1 MDWKKLLQKNTEK
14 MPDKTVFFLLVL
26 FGILMLV
33 IALPAG
39 SGKKTADT
47 KKKTETTKA
56 QAKKQEADEIDRNGD
71 KEQLEQILEK
81 IDGVGR
87 VQVMITYQDNGT
99 QVVEKDTKSS
109 SSQTTEE
116 DDAGGKRT
124 ITASDGENTTVYDA
138 ANGDGEPFV
147 SKNLTPKIEGILVV
161 AQGGDKTSVRQNISN
176 AILALFEIE
185 PHKIVVVK
193 MKDQEVGN

>member
-1 MDWKKLLQKNTEK
+1 MDWKKLLQKNKEK
-14 MPDKTVFFLLVL
+14 IPDKTVFFLLVL

-33 IALPAG
+33 IALPTG
-39 SGKKTADT
+39 SGKSTEDT
-47 KKKTETTKA
+47 EKKTETTKT
-56 QAKKQEADEIDRNGD
+56 QAKKQASGENDSNGD

-99 QVVEKDTKSS
+99 QVVEKDTKTS
-109 SSQTTEE
+109 SSQTSEE

-124 ITASDGENTTVYDA
+124 ITASDGEETTVYDTA
-138 ANGDGEPFV
+138 GGDGEPFV

-176 AILALFEIE
+176 AVLALFEIE

-193 MKDQEVGN
+193 MKDQEAGN